1 MPQFLLG
8 SDSLAKAAAHATQ
21 VGPYTVL
28 IVDDDRQNRTVLAEL
43 LKAEGRI
50 VLAKNGEQALEK
62 AAEHLPSLILLDILM
77 DGMNGYQVMQRL
89 KDDPQLRDIPVI
101 FITALDSEVDEER
114 GFNLGAVDYIFKPF
128 RPSIVRARVRTQLQL
143 IHQRLLLE
151 RLAVLDGLTELG
163 NRRRFMQVLEQEWR
177 RCARQVC
184 PLSLVMI
191 DVDSFK
197 AYNDHYGH
205 LAGDEVLRRIA
216 RVLENGVQRPGDL
229 AARYGGEEFAL
240 VLPEI
245 DAAGAQM
252 VAERIRRGVIELG
265 MPHLHSLDAP
275 CVTIS
280 MGGATIVPLQAE
292 LDERLLACAD
302 NRLYEAKRSGRNCV
316 VWAEAGAIERLP
328 KIGDN

>member
-1 MPQFLLG
+1 MALPSTVTG
-8 SDSLAKAAAHATQ
+8 SASAS
-21 VGPYTVL
+21 PYTIL
-28 IVDDDRQNRTVLAEL
+28 IVDDDRQNRTALAEL
-43 LKAEGRI
+43 LKPEARI

-62 AAEHLPSLILLDILM
+62 AAEHAPSLILLDILM
-77 DGMNGYQVMQRL
+77 EGMDGYQVITRL
-89 KDDPQLRDIPVI
+89 KGDDQTRDIPVI
-101 FITALDSEVDEER
+101 FITALDSELDEER

-191 DVDSFK
+191 DVDFFK

-216 RVLENGVQRPGDL
+216 RVLESGVQRPGDL

-240 VLPEI
+240 VLPEV
-245 DAAGAQM
+245 DAAGAQR
-252 VAERIRRGVIELG
+252 VAERIRRSIIELG
-265 MPHLHSLDAP
+265 LPHPRSLAAP

-280 MGGATIVPLQAE
+280 MGGATIVPLTAE

-302 NRLYEAKRSGRNCV
+302 NRLYEAKRIGRNCL

-328 KIGDN
+328 KIGGN